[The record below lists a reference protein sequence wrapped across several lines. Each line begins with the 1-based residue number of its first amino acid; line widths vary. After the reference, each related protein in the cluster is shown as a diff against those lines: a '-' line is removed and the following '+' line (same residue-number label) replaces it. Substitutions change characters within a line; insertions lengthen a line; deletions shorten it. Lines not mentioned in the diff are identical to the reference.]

1 MGNWGLGIG
10 DWAQSP
16 IPNPQSPIPNP
27 QLYLY
32 FLYHYFNSKAKITIF
47 LFLLNLKMGKKSKMY
62 RSGLPRNQIKK
73 SQNKPIP
80 KIQINPQ
87 PQSTEPVQK
96 KYIKLVPQIN
106 YNLDALKKANET
118 LGLSQDQIKT
128 LYTRPLRNRRYVNN
142 LTLTKRE
149 KKRELRKMKKELKQQ
164 MEDKTKLDI
173 TLNPNLH
180 YRNKIE
186 ENLNVTKSL
195 KRKEEKNKMNRT
207 SAGFNFGEMDDIIN
221 DMVEDTENKMIKEN
235 NKNKSSMRNKN
246 QRNLIYNEANE
257 INNILNNKEFLSDPN
272 ATLKMQ
278 IQEQQ
283 KIKERNE
290 KIKEEFNKNYNFLNL
305 K

>member
-1 MGNWGLGIG
+1 
-10 DWAQSP
+10 
-16 IPNPQSPIPNP
+16 
-27 QLYLY
+27 
-32 FLYHYFNSKAKITIF
+32 
-47 LFLLNLKMGKKSKMY
+47 MGKKSKMY

-118 LGLSQDQIKT
+118 LGLSQDQIKS

>member
-1 MGNWGLGIG
+1 
-10 DWAQSP
+10 
-16 IPNPQSPIPNP
+16 
-27 QLYLY
+27 
-32 FLYHYFNSKAKITIF
+32 
-47 LFLLNLKMGKKSKMY
+47 MGKKSKIY
-62 RSGLPRNQIKK
+62 KSGLPRNQIKK
-73 SQNKPIP
+73 SQIKQIP
-80 KIQINPQ
+80 KVQINPE
-87 PQSTEPVQK
+87 PISNQSSKPIQK
-96 KYIKLVPQIN
+96 QYIKLIPSVN
-106 YNLDALKKANET
+106 YNLDSLKKANET
-118 LGLSQDQIKT
+118 LGLSQAEINS

-180 YRNKIE
+180 FRNKIE
-186 ENLNVTKSL
+186 ENLNVTKNI
-195 KRKEEKNKMNRT
+195 KRKEEKNKMNKT
-207 SAGFNFGEMDDIIN
+207 STGFNFGEMDDLIN

-235 NKNKSSMRNKN
+235 KKNKSSMRNKN

-272 ATLKMQ
+272 MTLKMQ
-278 IQEQQ
+278 IQEQI
-283 KIKERNE
+283 KLKERND

>member
-1 MGNWGLGIG
+1 
-10 DWAQSP
+10 
-16 IPNPQSPIPNP
+16 
-27 QLYLY
+27 
-32 FLYHYFNSKAKITIF
+32 
-47 LFLLNLKMGKKSKMY
+47 MGKKSKIY
-62 RSGLPRNQIKK
+62 KSGLPRNQIKK
-73 SQNKPIP
+73 SQNKQIS
-80 KIQINPQ
+80 KVQINPQ
-87 PQSTEPVQK
+87 SIQKESEPVQK
-96 KYIKLVPQIN
+96 QHIKLIPSVN

-118 LGLSQDQIKT
+118 LGLSQAEINT

-149 KKRELRKMKKELKQQ
+149 KKRELRKMKKELKKQ

-186 ENLNVTKSL
+186 ENLNITNI
-195 KRKEEKNKMNRT
+195 KRKEEKNKMNKT
-207 SAGFNFGEMDDIIN
+207 TAGFNFGEMDDLIN
-221 DMVEDTENKMIKEN
+221 DMVEDTENKMLKEN
-235 NKNKSSMRNKN
+235 KKNKSSMRNKN

-257 INNILNNKEFLSDPN
+257 INNILNNKEFIENPN
-272 ATLKMQ
+272 ITLKTR

-290 KIKEEFNKNYNFLNL
+290 KIKEEFNQKYNLLNL

>member
-1 MGNWGLGIG
+1 
-10 DWAQSP
+10 
-16 IPNPQSPIPNP
+16 
-27 QLYLY
+27 
-32 FLYHYFNSKAKITIF
+32 
-47 LFLLNLKMGKKSKMY
+47 MGKKSKIY
-62 RSGLPRNQIKK
+62 KSGLPRNQIKK
-73 SQNKPIP
+73 SQNKQIS

-87 PQSTEPVQK
+87 SIQKESEPVQK
-96 KYIKLVPQIN
+96 QHIKLIPSVN

-118 LGLSQDQIKT
+118 LGLSQAEINT

-149 KKRELRKMKKELKQQ
+149 KKRELRKMKKELKKQ

-186 ENLNVTKSL
+186 ENLNITNI
-195 KRKEEKNKMNRT
+195 KRKEEKNKMNKT
-207 SAGFNFGEMDDIIN
+207 TAGFNFGEMDDLIN
-221 DMVEDTENKMIKEN
+221 DMVEDTENKMLKEN
-235 NKNKSSMRNKN
+235 KKNKSSMRNKN

-257 INNILNNKEFLSDPN
+257 INNILNNKEFIENPN
-272 ATLKMQ
+272 IALKTR

-290 KIKEEFNKNYNFLNL
+290 KIKEEFNQKYNLLNL

>member
-1 MGNWGLGIG
+1 
-10 DWAQSP
+10 
-16 IPNPQSPIPNP
+16 
-27 QLYLY
+27 
-32 FLYHYFNSKAKITIF
+32 
-47 LFLLNLKMGKKSKMY
+47 MGKKSKIY
-62 RSGLPRNQIKK
+62 KSGLPRNQIKK
-73 SQNKPIP
+73 SQNKQIS

-87 PQSTEPVQK
+87 SIQKESEPAQK
-96 KYIKLVPQIN
+96 QHIKLIPSVN

-118 LGLSQDQIKT
+118 LGLSQAEINT

-149 KKRELRKMKKELKQQ
+149 KKRELRKMKKELKKQ

-186 ENLNVTKSL
+186 ENLNITNI
-195 KRKEEKNKMNRT
+195 KRKEEKNKMNKT
-207 SAGFNFGEMDDIIN
+207 TAGFNFGEMDDLIN
-221 DMVEDTENKMIKEN
+221 DMVEDNENKMLKEN
-235 NKNKSSMRNKN
+235 KKNKSSMRNKN

-257 INNILNNKEFLSDPN
+257 INNILNNKEFLADPN
-272 ATLKMQ
+272 MTLKMQ

-283 KIKERNE
+283 KLKERNE

>member
-1 MGNWGLGIG
+1 
-10 DWAQSP
+10 
-16 IPNPQSPIPNP
+16 
-27 QLYLY
+27 
-32 FLYHYFNSKAKITIF
+32 
-47 LFLLNLKMGKKSKMY
+47 MGKKSKMY

-221 DMVEDTENKMIKEN
+221 DMVEDSENKMIKEN

-257 INNILNNKEFLSDPN
+257 INNILNNNEFLSDPN

>member
-1 MGNWGLGIG
+1 
-10 DWAQSP
+10 
-16 IPNPQSPIPNP
+16 
-27 QLYLY
+27 
-32 FLYHYFNSKAKITIF
+32 
-47 LFLLNLKMGKKSKMY
+47 MGKKSKMY

-142 LTLTKRE
+142 LTLTNRE

>member
-1 MGNWGLGIG
+1 
-10 DWAQSP
+10 
-16 IPNPQSPIPNP
+16 
-27 QLYLY
+27 
-32 FLYHYFNSKAKITIF
+32 
-47 LFLLNLKMGKKSKMY
+47 MGKKSKIY
-62 RSGLPRNQIKK
+62 KSGLPRNQIKK
-73 SQNKPIP
+73 SQNKQIS

-87 PQSTEPVQK
+87 SIQKESEPVQK
-96 KYIKLVPQIN
+96 QHIKLIPSVN

-118 LGLSQDQIKT
+118 LGLSQAEINT

-149 KKRELRKMKKELKQQ
+149 KKRELRKMKKELKKQ

-186 ENLNVTKSL
+186 ENLNITNI
-195 KRKEEKNKMNRT
+195 KRKEEKNKMNKT
-207 SAGFNFGEMDDIIN
+207 TAGFNFGEMDDLIN
-221 DMVEDTENKMIKEN
+221 DMVEDTENKMLKEN
-235 NKNKSSMRNKN
+235 KKNKSSMRNKN

-272 ATLKMQ
+272 MTLKMQ

-283 KIKERNE
+283 KLKERNE

>member
-1 MGNWGLGIG
+1 M
-10 DWAQSP
+10 
-16 IPNPQSPIPNP
+16 
-27 QLYLY
+27 
-32 FLYHYFNSKAKITIF
+32 
-47 LFLLNLKMGKKSKMY
+47 
-62 RSGLPRNQIKK
+62 
-73 SQNKPIP
+73 
-80 KIQINPQ
+80 
-87 PQSTEPVQK
+87 
-96 KYIKLVPQIN
+96 IN
-106 YNLDALKKANET
+106 YNIDALKKANET
-118 LGLSQDQIKT
+118 LGLSQDQINS
-128 LYTRPLRNRRYVNN
+128 LYKHPLRNRRYVNN

>member
-1 MGNWGLGIG
+1 
-10 DWAQSP
+10 
-16 IPNPQSPIPNP
+16 
-27 QLYLY
+27 
-32 FLYHYFNSKAKITIF
+32 
-47 LFLLNLKMGKKSKMY
+47 MGKKSKMY

-96 KYIKLVPQIN
+96 KYVKLVPQIN

-257 INNILNNKEFLSDPN
+257 INNILTNKEFLSNPN
-272 ATLKMQ
+272 STLKMQ

>member
-1 MGNWGLGIG
+1 
-10 DWAQSP
+10 
-16 IPNPQSPIPNP
+16 
-27 QLYLY
+27 
-32 FLYHYFNSKAKITIF
+32 
-47 LFLLNLKMGKKSKMY
+47 MGKKSKMY

-195 KRKEEKNKMNRT
+195 KRKKEKNKMNRT

>member
-1 MGNWGLGIG
+1 
-10 DWAQSP
+10 
-16 IPNPQSPIPNP
+16 
-27 QLYLY
+27 
-32 FLYHYFNSKAKITIF
+32 
-47 LFLLNLKMGKKSKMY
+47 MGKKSKMY

-278 IQEQQ
+278 IQDQQ

>member
-1 MGNWGLGIG
+1 
-10 DWAQSP
+10 
-16 IPNPQSPIPNP
+16 
-27 QLYLY
+27 
-32 FLYHYFNSKAKITIF
+32 
-47 LFLLNLKMGKKSKMY
+47 MGKKSKMY

-278 IQEQQ
+278 IQEQL

>member
-1 MGNWGLGIG
+1 
-10 DWAQSP
+10 
-16 IPNPQSPIPNP
+16 
-27 QLYLY
+27 
-32 FLYHYFNSKAKITIF
+32 
-47 LFLLNLKMGKKSKMY
+47 MGKKSKMY

-207 SAGFNFGEMDDIIN
+207 SAGFNFCEMDDIIN
-221 DMVEDTENKMIKEN
+221 DMVEDTENKMIKDN